1 MRISVGIDIA
11 KETHWVIAIDAD
23 GGGHIDRKLENTPA
37 AIASLIDE
45 LKQLGGS
52 VRIGLDVVGGIAGL
66 AEAMLA
72 EAGFALVHVPGL
84 AVNRA
89 RQGTVGG
96 EHKSDPRDA
105 RVIAEQVR
113 IRQDLRPI
121 EPASEL
127 DLELRLLAGWR
138 RDLVDGQTQRLSRL
152 HDLLASIFPGLERGL
167 DLTTKGPLVLLTNF
181 VTPAEMR
188 AAGKRR
194 LIRHLK
200 AAGGLPNIE
209 ALADRALAA
218 AAEQTIAIPAERM
231 SARLIKELA
240 SEALATRSRLAS
252 LDREL
257 EALLARH
264 PDAALIRSLP
274 AWGPCSPP
282 SSSPRQAASRASAP
296 PTRSPPRPALPR
308 SCASPARSAS
318 CAAPQA
324 ATRGSS
330 ASSTSPPS
338 APLAI
343 PTAASSTT
351 ASGARENAITRPS
364 SPSRADGST
373 SSGPS
378 STAGSPSNQTS
389 NLPLD
394 APIRLHA
401 AGIRSLVAELADQET
416 PALAA
421 FEPLL
426 KTRMI
431 AGVTGRPVCSPRVRI
446 FDAVGKSAPHP

>member
-11 KETHWVIAIDAD
+11 KEVHWVTAIDHD
-23 GGGHIDRKLENTPA
+23 GVVRIDRKLENTPA

-96 EHKSDPRDA
+96 EHKSDSRDA

-113 IRQDLRPI
+113 TRHDLRPI

-127 DLELRLLAGWR
+127 DLELRLLVGRR
-138 RDLVDGQTQRLSRL
+138 RDLVDAQTQRLSRL

-167 DLTTKGPLVLLTNF
+167 DLTTKGPLALLTKF
-181 VTPAEMR
+181 VTPAELR
-188 AAGKRR
+188 AAGKKR

-200 AAGGLPNIE
+200 AAGGLPNLE

-218 AAEQTIAIPAERM
+218 AAEQTIAIRAERM

-240 SEALATRSRLAS
+240 SEALATRTRLAS

-257 EALLARH
+257 EDLLDRH

-274 AWGPCSPP
+274 GMGAVLTAELIAEAGSL
-282 SSSPRQAASRASAP
+282 SRF
-296 PTRSPPRPALPR
+296 
-308 SCASPARSAS
+308 RSADAL
-318 CAAPQA
+318 AA
-324 ATRGSS
+324 
-330 ASSTSPPS
+330 
-338 APLAI
+338 
-343 PTAASSTT
+343 
-351 ASGARENAITRPS
+351 
-364 SPSRADGST
+364 
-373 SSGPS
+373 
-378 STAGSPSNQTS
+378 
-389 NLPLD
+389 
-394 APIRLHA
+394 A
-401 AGIRSLVAELADQET
+401 AGIAPVLRQSGKVRFLRRPTGGNKGLKRVFYQSAFCSLGQPDSRAFYDRKRREGKRHHQAVL
-416 PALAA
+416 ALA
-421 FEPLL
+421 
-426 KTRMI
+426 R
-431 AGVTGRPVCSPRVRI
+431 RRI
-446 FDAVGKSAPHP
+446 NVLWAILNSRQPFQQNFKLAA